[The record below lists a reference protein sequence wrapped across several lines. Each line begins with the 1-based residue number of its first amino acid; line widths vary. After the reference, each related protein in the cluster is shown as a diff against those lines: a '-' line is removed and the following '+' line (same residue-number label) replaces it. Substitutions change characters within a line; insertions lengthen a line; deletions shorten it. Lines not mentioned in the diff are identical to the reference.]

1 MRRFFAFILTLA
13 MLLPTLCAMGTVAE
27 AADYTAKPFYGMGWS
42 DINRIKFPNLE
53 GLTIVGLKIVDKE
66 NKKLGLSYAG
76 KTDPKE
82 IAASIKKV
90 MDRNPEGMRHLFLSG
105 TAQAFYVD
113 PQDAIF
119 MENGVGQM
127 KALFTEL
134 INEYKRLGGQLDS
147 LVLDTE
153 YVWMGSWY
161 IYSKFYGPLY
171 TPTNKEIY
179 RQIVENPK
187 YATMIRPL
195 LVERGFVFYDN
206 PNGNKSE
213 IGSAFPYQYL
223 STFLGT
229 KDIAKYANSAT
240 VWNTVM
246 SIHLAN
252 YLNDALLEPLLA
264 CYPNA
269 IMSDYQED
277 EVDAWQK
284 SLSDTGG
291 IRGYYGGNHIA
302 VGNASNYNTY
312 ASRPSSSFYKDSS
325 GNYLYPNLPAFNNAV
340 YEDDPYHMF
349 LYDANKFKQMYAAAD
364 NKKITAWL
372 AEYDYGD
379 RAGSVANTPYYT
391 ETIYHIGMLDP
402 QSFLLYIYSGS
413 SKFKGTNGT
422 AEYNKRMQTVSE
434 ILYELTRVA
443 GFSDRQPIET
453 PANWNDGF
461 VLSGMYAG
469 GRNIWR
475 ITPDTTEGTS
485 LAAFKLDAEVPTFRI
500 NGTTI
505 VFPQGRIVSDST
517 ISVVGSA
524 GYWVET
530 PKNVNP
536 VIVRDADRYA
546 KYPSYMEDFAYT
558 DGTAF
563 NGETANEKQAWEASG
578 DLRVQGGALTLTG
591 TATLNNVKLPKNI
604 TAGDSYAKRQ
614 AWEISFTL
622 SSALNSGASV
632 KLLACGTDGGVK
644 LEGSK
649 VYYDQNGAYK
659 ELSGVTLSAGQK
671 YTLKREVNF
680 TAAGAFSSTYS
691 LYKGDTLVKQVENVP
706 MKSVTLPVTS
716 IGFACSNLTAK
727 VSLDDY
733 KLYPTDLAQN
743 IEVYNAQSGIRLD
756 ATAKNDAGSIVYR
769 LSWLNGT
776 DTARKVNVKAA
787 QYNSAG
793 ALISDKIVETVEMAP
808 GCDSI
813 EIGVVKNTGGKILVY
828 LEDAGTFIPDELPDY
843 DDDYEWGSEPTLA
856 PTTQPTVWPDLPD
869 EPLPTAPPSEPQET
883 EPPVEPSAPVLQ
895 PTAEPSQG
903 ATQKPTAGNQGA
915 TQKPTAGSQGTASK
929 PTSGSQGTATKPTAG
944 SQGVTDKPTS
954 GTSKPVQGVTITRP
968 TKGNGG
974 TSVLPTD
981 VYEDPSVIPTDG
993 YEDPSVVPTD
1003 GYEDPSLLPTG
1014 EYDDPSRLPTGD
1026 GTNPT
1031 EPGASDDET
1040 KSTEPADVIDPDYTH
1055 QEPQGKKGLGGG
1067 AIALIIAGAL
1077 LASGGAAAGII
1088 IYLKKKKAAKPNE

>member
-1 MRRFFAFILTLA
+1 MKKVFALVLALA
-13 MLLPTLCAMGTVAE
+13 MLLPMVCSMGTVAD
-27 AADYTAKPFYGMGWS
+27 AADYTSKPFYGMGWS
-42 DINRIKFPNLE
+42 DINRIKFSNLE
-53 GLTIVGLKIVDKE
+53 GLTIVGLKIVDAE
-66 NKKLGLSYAG
+66 NKKLGLSYAN

-153 YVWMGSWY
+153 YVWMGNWY

-206 PNGNKSE
+206 PSGNKSE
-213 IGSAFPYQYL
+213 IASAFPYRYL

-229 KDIAKYANSAT
+229 KDVAKYANST
-240 VWNTVM
+240 SVWDTVM

-291 IRGYYGGNHIA
+291 IRGYYGGNSIT

-312 ASRPSSSFYKDSS
+312 SSRPSSGFFKD
-325 GNYLYPNLPAFNNAV
+325 GDTYLYKNPPAFNNAV

-349 LYDANKFKQMYAAAD
+349 LYDANKFKQMYASAD

-402 QSFLLYIYSGS
+402 QSFLLYIYAGN
-413 SKFKGTNGT
+413 SKFQGTNGT

-443 GFSDRQPIET
+443 GFSDRKPIET
-453 PANWNDGF
+453 PINWNDGF

-475 ITPDTTEGTS
+475 ITPDTTEGTT
-485 LAAFKLDAEVPTFRI
+485 LDSFRVAGEVPTFHI
-500 NGTTI
+500 NGTTV
-505 VFPQGRIVSDST
+505 VFPQGRVVSDSV

-530 PKNVNP
+530 PKDVNP

-546 KYPSYMEDFAYT
+546 ENPSYLEDFAYA

-563 NGETANEKQAWEASG
+563 NGQTANEKQAWEASG

-591 TATLNNVKLPKNI
+591 TATLNNVKLPQNI
-604 TAGDSYAKRQ
+604 TAGDTYAKKQ
-614 AWEISFTL
+614 TWEISFTL

-632 KLLACGTDGGVK
+632 KLLTCGTDGGVK

-649 VYYDQNGAYK
+649 VYYDQNGSYK
-659 ELSGVTLSAGQK
+659 ELSDVTLSAGQK
-671 YTLKREVNF
+671 YTVKREVNF
-680 TAAGAFSSTYS
+680 TTAGAFTSTYS
-691 LYKGDTLVKQVENVP
+691 LYKGSALVKQAANIP
-706 MKSVTLPVTS
+706 MKSVTLPVSS
-716 IGFACSNLTAK
+716 IGIACNNLTAK

-733 KLYPTDLAQN
+733 KLYPTGLAQDF
-743 IEVYNAQSGIRLD
+743 EVYNAKSGIRLD
-756 ATAKNDAGSIVYR
+756 AAAKNSAENITYR

-787 QYNSAG
+787 QYNNAG
-793 ALISDKIVETVEMAP
+793 SLISEKLIETVEMAP
-808 GCDSI
+808 GSDGI
-813 EIGVVKNTGGKILVY
+813 EIGTVENIGGKILVY

-843 DDDYEWGSEPTLA
+843 DDDDYEWGSEPTLA

-869 EPLPTAPPSEPQET
+869 EPLPTAPPSQPVET
-883 EPPVEPSAPVLQ
+883 EPSVPATEPVT
-895 PTAEPSQG
+895 PTAGPSQG
-903 ATQKPTAGNQGA
+903 TTPKPTSDNQGA
-915 TQKPTAGSQGTASK
+915 DSK
-929 PTSGSQGTATKPTAG
+929 PTSGNQGTATKPTTG
-944 SQGVTDKPTS
+944 SQGATIKPTT
-954 GTSKPVQGVTITRP
+954 GNQGAVDPATKPVQGIIITRP

-974 TSVLPTD
+974 SSVLPTAGYD
-981 VYEDPSVIPTDG
+981 DPS
-993 YEDPSVVPTD
+993 SVPTD
-1003 GYEDPSLLPTG
+1003 GYDDPYVIPTG
-1014 EYDDPSRLPTGD
+1014 GYDDPSVAPTEGYDDPAVLPTEGD
-1026 GTNPT
+1026 GETTPTDATNGGTKPT
-1031 EPGASDDET
+1031 EP
-1040 KSTEPADVIDPDYTH
+1040 VDPDYLYE
-1055 QEPQGKKGLGGG
+1055 EPQAKKGLSGGT
-1067 AIALIIAGAL
+1067 IALIVVGAL
-1077 LASGGAAAGII
+1077 AVTGGAAAGIVF
-1088 IYLKKKKAAKPNE
+1088 YLNKKKQNTKE